1 MLRFVSPPD
10 FESPADAGTDNLYQ
24 VTVGADD
31 GDLTGTADVTVGVA
45 NVEEI
50 GEVSMSSLQP
60 QAGRALEASVS
71 DPDGVVG
78 TVSWSW
84 QRSANLNSWSTITGE
99 TTAVYTPAAG
109 DVGGCWTPRAGCRG
123 PEAREGS
130 APPGVDPLRVTQQ
143 PEPVSPSYRNR
154 VPKLSPSYRSQRVN
168 YVPGQHSINFHGDSQ
183 SNNTNLDLEYLTSS
197 EAIFWPGRGT
207 PYGI

>member
-154 VPKLSPSYRSQRVN
+154 VPKLSPSYLWVPETRPWSLTYGDGGRS
-168 YVPGQHSINFHGDSQ
+168 
-183 SNNTNLDLEYLTSS
+183 
-197 EAIFWPGRGT
+197 
-207 PYGI
+207 

>member
-99 TTAVYTPAAG
+99 TTAVYTAVAG
-109 DVGGCWTPRAGCRG
+109 DVGGCWTPPHPTRHQPADTTHSLTPHAPTPTGPHTPTSPAANPTNPPVDSGLGGVSRWFVLWCVGCMSSVAGCCAAVVR
-123 PEAREGS
+123 
-130 APPGVDPLRVTQQ
+130 L
-143 PEPVSPSYRNR
+143 
-154 VPKLSPSYRSQRVN
+154 
-168 YVPGQHSINFHGDSQ
+168 
-183 SNNTNLDLEYLTSS
+183 
-197 EAIFWPGRGT
+197 
-207 PYGI
+207 

>member
-99 TTAVYTPAAG
+99 PTA
-109 DVGGCWTPRAGCRG
+109 CGCR
-123 PEAREGS
+123 
-130 APPGVDPLRVTQQ
+130 
-143 PEPVSPSYRNR
+143 
-154 VPKLSPSYRSQRVN
+154 KL
-168 YVPGQHSINFHGDSQ
+168 
-183 SNNTNLDLEYLTSS
+183 
-197 EAIFWPGRGT
+197 GRGC
-207 PYGI
+207 